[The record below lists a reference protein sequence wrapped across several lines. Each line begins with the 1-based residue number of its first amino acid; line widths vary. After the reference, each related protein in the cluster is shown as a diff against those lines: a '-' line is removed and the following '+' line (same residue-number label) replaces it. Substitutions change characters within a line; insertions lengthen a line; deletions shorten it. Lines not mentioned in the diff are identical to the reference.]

1 MADKPSGGRV
11 MVAPANQD
19 SLLVAI
25 VKWIPVEVLTVYKTV
40 DGVIPQ
46 QRNAFRLGFT
56 CFGIIS
62 SALWIAFATKPT
74 GKKIAWR
81 QVILAPIAF
90 TCWVIAMEGDA
101 IKMQWPDWE
110 FWMGSLILGIG
121 TISLPILDGILK
133 AVGIPQD
140 R

>member
-1 MADKPSGGRV
+1 

-19 SLLVAI
+19 SLLAAI

-40 DGVIPQ
+40 EGVIPDE
-46 QRNAFRLGFT
+46 RNTFRLAFT
-56 CFGIIS
+56 LFAIVS

-74 GKKIAWR
+74 AKKIAWR
-81 QVILAPIAF
+81 QVILAPVAF
-90 TCWVIAMEGDA
+90 TCWVVAMEGHA
-101 IKMQWPDWE
+101 IKAVMPGWE
-110 FWMGSLILGIG
+110 FWMGSLVLGVG

-133 AVGIPQD
+133 AIGIPQD